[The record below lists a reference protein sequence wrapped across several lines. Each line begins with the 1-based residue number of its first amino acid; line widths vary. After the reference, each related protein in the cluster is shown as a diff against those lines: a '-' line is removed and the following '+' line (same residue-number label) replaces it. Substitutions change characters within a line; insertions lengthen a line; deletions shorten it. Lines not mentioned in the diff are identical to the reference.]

1 MPPIDPEP
9 TERLLE
15 RFKKGDS
22 NALEIL
28 LARHLP
34 RLRQWAAG
42 RLPRTARDG
51 IDTQDLVQ
59 ETVVRTLKVL
69 KTFEC
74 RRAGALQAY
83 LRQALMN
90 SIRDH
95 IRTTGRRPIGEPLID
110 TEPALDESPLELAI
124 GRENLERFDAALG
137 VLEAADREAII
148 GRIELGYDYDELAVA
163 LDKPSPGAARIAV
176 RRALLK
182 LATKM
187 SDLAEVKR

>member
-15 RFKKGDS
+15 RFKRGDS

-51 IDTQDLVQ
+51 VDTQDLVQ

-69 KTFEC
+69 RTFEC

-90 SIRDH
+90 SIRDR

-137 VLEAADREAII
+137 VLEAEDREAII
-148 GRIELGYDYDELAVA
+148 GRIELGYDYDELATA

-187 SDLAEVKR
+187 SDLAEVR

>member
-1 MPPIDPEP
+1 MTPVDPEP

-15 RFKKGDS
+15 RFKRGDS

-59 ETVVRTLKVL
+59 ETVVRTLRVL

-95 IRTTGRRPIGEPLID
+95 IRTTQRRPIGEPLID

-137 VLEAADREAII
+137 EFEAADREAII